1 MMTEPYV
8 AWDLKSVNCLNVALE
23 PGWVLHRRAY
33 GDGSFIVDCFGLH
46 LGRFSA
52 VIRGAGRKSR
62 GGSAVGQAQPF
73 TPLLLKTAGRGDLKT
88 LHQLE
93 TTAAAVKLEGKA
105 LFKGLYINELLIRT
119 LPRYDPHPRLFAVYG
134 DLLPKLIGD
143 DEQPLREFELTL
155 LEELGYELI
164 FAHDAEGDY
173 IDPQCDYGYQPSVGF
188 IRKMFQDRQQAGPVD
203 THVLKVSGEALL
215 AIATWRHGD
224 YVLSDSES
232 QCLKRIIR
240 LALAQQLGERPLKS
254 RELFRAFMR
263 DNAQLEGANSRQ

>member
-8 AWDLKSVNCLNVALE
+8 AWDLKSANGLNAALK
-23 PGWVLHRRAY
+23 PGWILHRRAY

-52 VIRGAGRKSR
+52 VLRGAGRKSR
-62 GGSAVGQAQPF
+62 GGSAIGLAQPF
-73 TPLLLKTAGRGDLKT
+73 TPLLLKAAGKGDLKT

-93 TTAAAVKLEGKA
+93 TAAPAVQLEGTA

-134 DLLPKLIGD
+134 DVLPKLIAD

-155 LEELGYELI
+155 LDELGYELI

-173 IDPQCDYGYQPSVGF
+173 IDPQCDYDYQPSVGF
-188 IRKMFQDRQQAGPVD
+188 IRKAFQDRQQAGLVD
-203 THVLKVSGEALL
+203 THALKVSGEALL

-224 YVLSDSES
+224 YVLSATES

-240 LALAQQLGERPLKS
+240 LALAQHLGESPLKS

-263 DNAQLEGANSRQ
+263 DNARLEGTRSGP